1 MKWWLISGEDVQ
13 VIRAALN
20 APTHRANDFN
30 CEDWPIGDGCAGCRG
45 DKERDEAVHTLD
57 TGLHTTDAVPGDYQ
71 YMEVCHAGPYGD
83 HLPYWEIEKNILRA
97 DEVARDLLAMGHEP
111 YCPHTMSRHW
121 QLDPRLN
128 REDYKRL
135 DDRIMS
141 HCDALYFI
149 APSPGAMAE
158 LWMAKEMGLPIYY
171 RLEDVPCAD

>member
-71 YMEVCHAGPYGD
+71 YMEVCHVNLHSWALWRPSAILGD
-83 HLPYWEIEKNILRA
+83 REE
-97 DEVARDLLAMGHEP
+97 
-111 YCPHTMSRHW
+111 HTESR
-121 QLDPRLN
+121 
-128 REDYKRL
+128 
-135 DDRIMS
+135 
-141 HCDALYFI
+141 
-149 APSPGAMAE
+149 
-158 LWMAKEMGLPIYY
+158 
-171 RLEDVPCAD
+171 